1 MRPGLK
7 RCVSSNAVP
16 GTWVCINK
24 LNTHNRPRHKQHAD
38 EEVEA
43 RGAWGGSPG
52 AHPPRAA
59 HPEPRTPS
67 RACGSCAARRPHP
80 HLVCKGLGGGG
91 QAGPRG
97 RQRWEGAS
105 EDLLRCWTLRAG
117 RRRPQGL
124 WVSRLPTALQGTG
137 GATRALPRERK
148 QQVPG
153 RQWRGAA
160 PASMGGTVASPCV
173 RPPTEEG
180 WPELR
185 AWQHSEACL
194 AAGAGLRGR
203 AGRGPAQH
211 PCLASPLPKAGP
223 ARAAPVKAGSR
234 ALPRAGQVGSS
245 SASCHREGAALAQR
259 TSRLQ

>member
-1 MRPGLK
+1 M
-7 RCVSSNAVP
+7 SSTPTTAPDTSNMLTRKWKP
-16 GTWVCINK
+16 
-24 LNTHNRPRHKQHAD
+24 
-38 EEVEA
+38 EA
-43 RGAWGGSPG
+43 PG
-52 AHPPRAA
+52 AAGWVPDHPQP
-59 HPEPRTPS
+59 PTLS
-67 RACGSCAARRPHP
+67 RPCGSCAARRLHP
-80 HLVCKGLGGGG
+80 CLVCKGLGGGG

-97 RQRWEGAS
+97 RQRWEEAS

-137 GATRALPRERK
+137 GATRALPRGWK

-180 WPELR
+180 WPELG

-194 AAGAGLRGR
+194 AAGAGPLGR
-203 AGRGPAQH
+203 AGRGPAPH

-223 ARAAPVKAGSR
+223 ARAATVRAGSR
-234 ALPRAGQVGSS
+234 VLPRAGQVGSS
-245 SASCHREGAALAQR
+245 SASCHREGAALARQ